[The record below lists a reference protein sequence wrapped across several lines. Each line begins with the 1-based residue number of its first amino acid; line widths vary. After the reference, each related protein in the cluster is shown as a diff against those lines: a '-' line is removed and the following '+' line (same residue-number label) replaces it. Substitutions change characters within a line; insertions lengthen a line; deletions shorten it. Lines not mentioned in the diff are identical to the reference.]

1 MWPFYSSEAHMV
13 RGCGLALLNQELL
26 SGLCWQFLCAR
37 FIYEELEG
45 LWRTCESWLCK
56 NTEGGLTAPFGRGG
70 AQLTDIWLWFVYV
83 CCQWSP
89 PPGKSQGLQMCT
101 CLCEVYKLK

>member
-1 MWPFYSSEAHMV
+1 MV
-13 RGCGLALLNQELL
+13 RGCGSALLNQELRSAL
-26 SGLCWQFLCAR
+26 WSLLAIPLRAFHIRRVGR
-37 FIYEELEG
+37 FMEDLRVMA
-45 LWRTCESWLCK
+45 LQKHR
-56 NTEGGLTAPFGRGG
+56 GGLTAPFGRGG

-89 PPGKSQGLQMCT
+89 PPGKSQGLQMCA